1 MTTTNAAGP
10 GLIGRIGIVLN
21 EVVVRPDLVERIDA
35 LLQQI
40 AARMEVTEP
49 LTQPVQQCLGRL
61 STVLP
66 YLPRLKNAEINVAQA
81 ELAVRALLSPKPEE
95 DLAKAIV
102 DDLVRRK
109 RVYDSAFRS
118 IVYGRTPATFVLLGV
133 LTHAVVLVPLI
144 LGLSRL
150 FPCGASAG
158 AGSVCWVPLAIAGAV
173 GGATSLLARLNKL
186 AGLSRWSSEG
196 DPLQLFYTGLL
207 KPVVGIVAG
216 LFAYAAFSSGLIT
229 VHIPGQGAS
238 PDVFYAALAFLAG
251 FSERFARDLTD
262 SASKLSGEE

>member
-1 MTTTNAAGP
+1 MSTEP
-10 GLIGRIGIVLN
+10 GIVGALLQD
-21 EVVVRPDLVERIDA
+21 VAGGPDLVGRIDA
-35 LLQQI
+35 LLQRI
-40 AARMEVTEP
+40 AVRMERPEP
-49 LTQPVQQCLGRL
+49 LTQEVQQCLGQL

-81 ELAVRALLSPKPEE
+81 ELAVRALLSPRPEA

-102 DDLVRRK
+102 NDLLRRK

-133 LTHAVVLVPLI
+133 LTHAVVLAPVLF
-144 LGLSRL
+144 GLSRL
-150 FPCGASAG
+150 FPLAASGAA
-158 AGSVCWVPLAIAGAV
+158 ASVWWVPLAIAGAV
-173 GGATSLLARLNKL
+173 GGATSLLARLNTL

-229 VHIPGQGAS
+229 VHVPGAS

-262 SASKLSGEE
+262 SASKLIGEE